1 MSEFIR
7 KITICSETS
16 NQKQSL
22 RKYTTGLD
30 NNEPV
35 VTDIK
40 HYLDT
45 SRTKSSVPWSDHQ
58 QFFSLWLHESEK
70 PEQMFIFWDIFLIK
84 VLKKKP

>member
-45 SRTKSSVPWSDHQ
+45 SRTKSSVP
-58 QFFSLWLHESEK
+58 
-70 PEQMFIFWDIFLIK
+70 
-84 VLKKKP
+84 